1 MPGARLHPKSVYSN
15 VLPKGVRKRV
25 AIHDRIVV
33 ALAVAICVAA
43 PLLESSTEKLSAESA
58 ATTFVHTPETTATYP
73 APSHEV
79 RP

>member
-1 MPGARLHPKSVYSN
+1 MSGATIRGESPRTKGARP
-15 VLPKGVRKRV
+15 RV

-33 ALAVAICVAA
+33 AIAVAICIAA
-43 PLLESSTEKLSAESA
+43 PLFESSTEKLSAESA
-58 ATTFVHTPETTATYP
+58 ATTFIRTPETTATYP